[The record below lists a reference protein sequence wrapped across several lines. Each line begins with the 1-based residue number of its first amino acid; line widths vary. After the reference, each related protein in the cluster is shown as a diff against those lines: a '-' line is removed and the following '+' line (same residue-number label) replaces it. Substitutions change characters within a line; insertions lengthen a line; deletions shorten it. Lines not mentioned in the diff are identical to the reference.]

1 MSECVVKVQGLRKR
15 FDEFE
20 ALKGIDFEL
29 HRGEVCGFIGPN
41 GAGKTTTMRI
51 MATIDLP
58 TDGEIWV
65 NGHSVIQ
72 HPDKVRHE
80 LGFMPDQFGE
90 YENLTCDEYLDFYAR
105 AYGYKRA
112 DRVRRVEA
120 VIEFTGL
127 GPIRGKLMSQL
138 SKGMKQRLCL
148 GRTLVHD
155 PQVLVFDEP
164 AAGLDPR
171 ARMELRDL
179 IRELATQGKTI
190 FVSSH
195 ILTELADMCTHVAII
210 EHGQLKFKGPVGQ
223 AHQAAA
229 RLSRYRL
236 RVVEGVELLERFI
249 LQQAFV
255 KEVVVRGN
263 EVTLQY
269 ESDERSYSAMLAA
282 AMKEGHTII
291 ESRVIENNLE
301 ETFLALTTG
310 EAE

>member
-1 MSECVVKVQGLRKR
+1 MSDCVVKVQGLKKR

-20 ALKGIDFEL
+20 ALKGIDFDL
-29 HRGEVCGFIGPN
+29 HPGEVCGFIGPN

-58 TDGEIWV
+58 SDGEIWV

-72 HPDKVRHE
+72 HPDKVRHA

-105 AYGYKRA
+105 AYGYKHA
-112 DRVRRVEA
+112 DRRRRVET

-127 GPIRGKLMSQL
+127 GPIRAKLMSQL

-155 PQVLVFDEP
+155 PHVLVFDEP

-179 IRELATQGKTI
+179 IRELAKQGKTI
-190 FVSSH
+190 LISSH

-210 EHGQLKFKGPVGQ
+210 EHGHLKFKGPIGQ
-223 AHQAAA
+223 AHQAATQYA
-229 RLSRYRL
+229 RYRL
-236 RVVEGVELLERFI
+236 RVLEGIEQLERFI

-255 KEVVVRGN
+255 KNVAVRGN
-263 EVTLQY
+263 EITFQY
-269 ESDERSYSAMLAA
+269 ESDERAYSALLAA
-282 AMKEGHTII
+282 AMNAGHPII

-310 EAE
+310 KAE